1 MASALHQNWHL
12 VRIFTLRDA
21 LGRYRGSLL
30 GLGWSFLNPLLMLA
44 VYTVAFSKIFKSPV
58 WGPKGDTPA
67 VLAIFC
73 GMVTFGIFGEVLA
86 RAPTLIL
93 SNPNYVKKVVFPLEI
108 LPVTVL
114 GSALLHALIGLGI
127 LLVGQLLIG
136 SGLHFTILWLPVVL
150 LPLVL
155 IALGI
160 GWTFAALGVFVRDL
174 GQSVG
179 VIAQVFFFLS
189 PVVYPASQ
197 TAESPTTQALLW
209 VNPMTTVI
217 ESARATILFGLPPH
231 WLPLALVTAFGAAF
245 AWFGYVWFQKV
256 REGFADVV

>member
-1 MASALHQNWHL
+1 MARALLQNWHL

-44 VYTVAFSKIFKSPV
+44 VYTVAFSVIFPSPK
-58 WGPKGDTPA
+58 WGPGEGAPA

-73 GMVTFGIFGEVLA
+73 GMVTFGIFGEVLS
-86 RAPTLIL
+86 RAPTLVL
-93 SNPNYVKKVVFPLEI
+93 GNPNYVKKVVFPLEI
-108 LPVTVL
+108 LPITVL
-114 GSALLHALIGLGI
+114 GSALLHALIGFLILALGQVV
-127 LLVGQLLIG
+127 LG
-136 SGLHFTILWLPVVL
+136 SGLHATVLLLPFVL

-155 IALGI
+155 LALGV
-160 GWTFAALGVFVRDL
+160 GWTFAALGVYVRDL

-189 PVVYPASQ
+189 PIVYPASM
-197 TAESPTTQALLW
+197 AEKSRAAEVLLW
-209 VNPMTTVI
+209 ANPLTTVL
-217 ESARATILFGLPPH
+217 ESARAVLLYGIAPP
-231 WLPLALVTAFGAAF
+231 WLALGIVTVVAALF
-245 AWFGYVWFQKV
+245 AAAGRVWFEKV